1 MFPLGDENPTK
12 RVAVVNWALIALNL
26 MAFALELLFGERF
39 IVQWSFI
46 PARFSA
52 LLSGSGDPQALA
64 TVFTAM
70 FLHAGWSHIIGNMLF
85 LWIFGDNVEDRFG
98 SVPYLIF
105 YLLCGL
111 GATAAQYATDRT
123 SLAVNLGASGAISG
137 VMGAYVI
144 MFPRALVRFFVWPFS
159 LFLGIFRIPAVLMLG
174 VWFILQLL
182 PAFQSLR
189 SMGDEAGGVAYWAH
203 VGGFVVGLVLVFFFR
218 PRREPGLPNYG
229 GYRR

>member
-1 MFPLGDENPTK
+1 MFPLGDENPT
-12 RVAVVNWALIALNL
+12 RRAPIVNWALIALNIL
-26 MAFALELLFGERF
+26 AFALELRFGERF

-52 LLSGSGDPQALA
+52 LLSGSDDLQALA
-64 TVFTAM
+64 TVLTAM

-98 SVPYLIF
+98 SGPYLFF

-111 GATAAQYATDRT
+111 GATAAQYVTDRA

-137 VMGAYVI
+137 VMAAYLI
-144 MFPRALVRFFVWPFS
+144 MFPRALIRFFIWPFS
-159 LFLGIFRIPAVLMLG
+159 LFLGILRIPAVLVLLI
-174 VWFILQLL
+174 WFAMQLL

-189 SMGDEAGGVAYWAH
+189 TLSDEAGGVAYWAH
-203 VGGFVVGLVLVFFFR
+203 VGGFVAGLVLVFFFR
-218 PRREPGLPNYG
+218 PRRAPGLPSYG
-229 GYRR
+229 GYGR